1 MSTSTTTTPLQDARD
16 RIDEIDRRFVEL
28 LAERYAVVD
37 EICELKAEEGDTVRD
52 PDREAELLD
61 HVAAIAE
68 EHGVSPDLVRR
79 LYEEIL
85 GHSVERQREQRG
97 EGAPREAASEDG
109 SPGDETVSTNG
120 RAATTP
126 S

>member
-1 MSTSTTTTPLQDARD
+1 MSTPTTTTPLQDARD

-28 LAERYAVVD
+28 LAERYSVVD
-37 EICELKAEEGDTVRD
+37 DICELKEEEGDTVRD

-68 EHGVSPDLVRR
+68 ENGISPALVRR
-79 LYEEIL
+79 LFKEIL
-85 GHSVERQREQRG
+85 SHSVERQRRRRG
-97 EGAPREAASEDG
+97 TDAPSDDASV
-109 SPGDETVSTNG
+109 DEPVPTNG
-120 RAATTP
+120 RAAPTA

>member
-1 MSTSTTTTPLQDARD
+1 MPTTTTTPLQEARD
-16 RIDEIDRRFVEL
+16 RIDEIDRRLVEL

-37 EICELKAEEGDTVRD
+37 DICEMKEQDGSSVKD

-68 EHGVSPDLVRR
+68 ENGVSPELVRR

-85 GHSVERQREQRG
+85 SHSVERQRERRQ
-97 EGAPREAASEDG
+97 ETPEAE
-109 SPGDETVSTNG
+109 SPVPSRNG
-120 RAATTP
+120 NGTSAV
-126 S
+126 

>member
-1 MSTSTTTTPLQDARD
+1 MSTPTTTTPLQEARE

-37 EICELKAEEGDTVRD
+37 DICALKEQEGDTVRD

-61 HVAAIAE
+61 HVSAIAE
-68 EHGVSPDLVRR
+68 EHGLSPDLVRR

-85 GHSVERQREQRG
+85 SHSVERQRKQRG
-97 EGAPREAASEDG
+97 EAPEGPAAEDG
-109 SPGDETVSTNG
+109 ASVDDSVSTNG
-120 RAATTP
+120 RTP
-126 S
+126 PPAS

>member
-1 MSTSTTTTPLQDARD
+1 MSTPTTTPLQEARD

-37 EICELKAEEGDTVRD
+37 DICALKEQEGDTVRD

-61 HVAAIAE
+61 HVSALAE
-68 EHGVSPDLVRR
+68 ENGLSSELVRR

-85 GHSVERQREQRG
+85 SHSVQRQRKQRG
-97 EGAPREAASEDG
+97 EHSPDG
-109 SPGDETVSTNG
+109 TSSGDDPPVDEPVSAHG
-120 RAATTP
+120 RATP
-126 S
+126 TRS

>member
-1 MSTSTTTTPLQDARD
+1 MSTTSTITSLDEARD

-37 EICELKAEEGDTVRD
+37 EICELKAEGGDNVKD

-61 HVAAIAE
+61 HVASIAE
-68 EHGVSPDLVRR
+68 ENDLSPDLVRR

-85 GHSVERQREQRG
+85 SHSVRRQRKQR
-97 EGAPREAASEDG
+97 SD
-109 SPGDETVSTNG
+109 SPEENATSISTNGQSTNG
-120 RAATTP
+120 RDHA
-126 S
+126 